1 MKKLFWSIIVVSLF
15 ITSCGVKDIN
25 QFYEENAIQTAE
37 KNNIKEFGEEN
48 ISRIIKNTL
57 PFEIPASFDE
67 IKEYYNP
74 VGYKTFEDIYFSK
87 INKKYYSGISSAE
100 QIDNKYYL
108 FTKAD
113 FHDKKGK
120 VHFIFL
126 SKTESEFNIFDVEF
140 KPMEEG
146 RFNTIMRTIETSRDI
161 DF

>member
-1 MKKLFWSIIVVSLF
+1 MKKLFWSIIVFSLF

-25 QFYEENAIQTAE
+25 QFYEENAIQNPIR
-37 KNNIKEFGEEN
+37 NNIREFGEAN
-48 ISRIIKNTL
+48 ISRITKKTL
-57 PFEIPASFDE
+57 PFEIPASFGE
-67 IKEYYNP
+67 IKKYYSP
-74 VGYKTFEDIYFSK
+74 DGKKRFTDIYFSE
-87 INKKYYSGISSAE
+87 IRKKYYSGISSSIEAS
-100 QIDNKYYL
+100 DKFYL
-108 FTKAD
+108 FTKDD
-113 FHDKKGK
+113 FDDKKWK